1 MSSSKVE
8 SHRIVV
14 VGSVVLDTIHTP
26 HGSAEECVG
35 GSASYASIAS
45 SFHAPVHMVGIV
57 GTDFPDA
64 ARQLYADHGVDVE
77 GLEVVEGETF
87 RWGGKY
93 HEDMN
98 RRDTLFTKLNVFEHF
113 HPKLPESYRDSEVVF
128 LANIHPSLQMEVL
141 DQVRSPKFVALDTM
155 NLWIDIAR
163 DDLVKALG
171 KIDLLFLNDEEAQQL
186 TGEGNVVA
194 AATALRAMGPKAV
207 VVKKGEHGAILF
219 DQEGG
224 AYVQSTVLLDR
235 VVDPTGAG
243 DAFAGGFLGYVARV
257 QSSDPVTLRS
267 AMVHGTVLA
276 SYTTEEF
283 GLDRLASLKEADI
296 SDRVE
301 VLRKLTAWPLA

>member
-1 MSSSKVE
+1 MSE

-35 GSASYASIAS
+35 GSASYAAIAS
-45 SFHAPVHMVGIV
+45 SFLAPVHLVGIV
-57 GTDFPDA
+57 GTDFPAA
-64 ARQLYADHGVDVE
+64 ARQLYVDHGVDVE

-87 RWGGKY
+87 RWGGRY

-113 HPKLPESYRDSEVVF
+113 HPKLPESYRDAEVVF

-141 DQVRSPKFVALDTM
+141 EQVRSPRFVALDTM

-163 DDLVKALG
+163 DDLVEAIG

-186 TGEGNVVA
+186 TGKGNVSA
-194 AATALRAMGPKAV
+194 AAAELRAMGPGAV
-207 VVKKGEHGAILF
+207 VVKKGEHGAVLF
-219 DQEGG
+219 DGTDTP
-224 AYVQSTVLLDR
+224 YVQSTVLLDR

-243 DAFAGGFLGYVARV
+243 DAFAGGFLGHVARMRN
-257 QSSDPVTLRS
+257 SDPATRRA
-267 AMVHGTVLA
+267 AMLHGTVLA

-283 GLDRLASLKEADI
+283 GLDRLARLEE
-296 SDRVE
+296 SDVTARVE
-301 VLRKLTAWPLA
+301 LLRKLTSWPLG

>member
-1 MSSSKVE
+1 MSQ
-8 SHRIVV
+8 SHRMVV

-35 GSASYASIAS
+35 GSASYASIAA

-57 GTDFPDA
+57 GTDFPDS
-64 ARQLYADHGVDVE
+64 ARALYVKHGVDVE

-87 RWGGKY
+87 RWGGRY
-93 HEDMN
+93 HDDMN

-113 HPKLPESYRDSEVVF
+113 HPKLPESYRDAEVVF

-141 DQVRSPKFVALDTM
+141 EQVRNPRFVALDTM

-171 KIDLLFLNDEEAQQL
+171 KVDLLFLNDEEAQQL
-186 TGEGNVVA
+186 TETGNVMEA
-194 AATALRAMGPKAV
+194 AKALKAMGPKAV
-207 VVKKGEHGAILF
+207 VVKKGEHGAVLF
-219 DQEGG
+219 DD
-224 AYVQSTVLLDR
+224 ADSPYIQSTVLLDT

-243 DAFAGGFLGYVARV
+243 DAFAGGFLGHVARA
-257 QSSDPVTLRS
+257 QKTDPATLRS

-276 SYTTEEF
+276 SYTTQEF
-283 GLDRLASLKEADI
+283 GLDRLTSLNDSAIAE
-296 SDRVE
+296 RVG
-301 VLRKLTAWPLA
+301 VLRTLTAWPLP